1 MNFAFFGGDMQMN
14 FLVMQ
19 WGMVKVFKEGN
30 LCCVDVMKDF
40 I

>member
-1 MNFAFFGGDMQMN
+1 MEFFSYAKGGLALY
-14 FLVMQ
+14 F
-19 WGMVKVFKEGN
+19 VFKEGN